1 MTRMTVVPR
10 HELRRR
16 LEVMRGRLTP
26 LLLAASSALVVA
38 VALVAPVGAQSSRKV
53 EPVPE
58 VDLERYGGRWY
69 EIARYPNRFQTRC
82 TGNVIVYY
90 ATRPDGRI
98 DVRNTC
104 DTAKGPIEAKGIAR
118 KASDEGPTSVL
129 EVRFAPAF
137 LSFLPQVWGDYWV
150 LDLSP
155 DYSTA
160 VVGTPDHEYLWL
172 LSRTPDVD
180 QPTYARMV
188 QAARSQGFNEG
199 RLVRTPQGQ

>member
-1 MTRMTVVPR
+1 MSC
-10 HELRRR
+10 R
-16 LEVMRGRLTP
+16 LP
-26 LLLAASSALVVA
+26 SLLLVA
-38 VALVAPVGAQSSRKV
+38 TAALVALAVAAPLRAQHAPRV
-53 EPVPE
+53 EPVDD
-58 VDLERYGGRWY
+58 VDLERYAGRWY
-69 EIARYPNRFQTRC
+69 EIARYPNRFQKRC
-82 TGNVIVYY
+82 TGNVAVYY

-104 DTAKGPIEAKGIAR
+104 DTAKGPIEAQGIAR
-118 KASDEGPTSVL
+118 RATENGPASVL
-129 EVRFAPAF
+129 KVRFAPAF

-150 LDLSP
+150 LDLSA
-155 DYSTA
+155 DYTTA

-199 RLVRTPQGQ
+199 RLVRTPQTPTGGS

>member
-1 MTRMTVVPR
+1 MTRHV
-10 HELRRR
+10 
-16 LEVMRGRLTP
+16 TP
-26 LLLAASSALVVA
+26 LLRFAGLALLVTATA
-38 VALVAPVGAQSSRKV
+38 VAALGAQTAVKV
-53 EPVPE
+53 EPVPQ
-58 VDLERYGGRWY
+58 VDLERYAGRWY

-82 TGNVIVYY
+82 TGNVAVFY

-118 KASDEGPTSVL
+118 RASQDGPSSVL

-137 LSFLPQVWGDYWV
+137 LSFLPQVWGDYWI
-150 LDLSP
+150 LDLAP

-160 VVGTPDHEYLWL
+160 IVGTPDYEYLWF
-172 LSRTPDVD
+172 LSRTPEVD

-199 RLVRTPQGQ
+199 RLVRTPQGD

>member
-1 MTRMTVVPR
+1 MDMSR
-10 HELRRR
+10 
-16 LEVMRGRLTP
+16 RLTP
-26 LLLAASSALVVA
+26 LV
-38 VALVAPVGAQSSRKV
+38 LVATAALAVLVAMPPLRAQPSRQV
-53 EPVPE
+53 EPVDQ
-58 VDLERYGGRWY
+58 VDLERYAGRWY
-69 EIARYPNRFQTRC
+69 EIARYPNRFQKRC
-82 TGNVIVYY
+82 TGNVAVYY

-104 DTAKGPIEAKGIAR
+104 ETAKGPIEAKGIAR
-118 KASDEGPTSVL
+118 KASEDGPPSVL

-137 LSFLPQVWGDYWV
+137 LSFIPQVWGDYWI
-150 LDLSP
+150 LDLAA

-172 LSRTPDVD
+172 LSRTPQVD

-199 RLVRTPQGQ
+199 RLVRTPQTGGGS